1 MEVESVKMMDLQLPD
16 RLIGGFNLPFQIGA
30 GTRQMFETNQPVTS
44 GTIKTGYQHTHIF
57 IYIYTYIYTYI
68 YIYIYTYIY
77 IHIYIYVYIYTPIN
91 RVL

>member
-16 RLIGGFNLPFQIGA
+16 HLIGGFNLPFQIGA

-44 GTIKTGYQHTHIF
+44 GTIKTEDQHTHIF
-57 IYIYTYIYTYI
+57 IHIYIYLYIYLYI
-68 YIYIYTYIY
+68 YIFIHTYIY
-77 IHIYIYVYIYTPIN
+77 IHIYTPIN